1 MRLTR
6 GENVKIYTIGFTQ
19 KSAEKFFGLLK
30 ENNIKTLLD
39 VRLNNVSQLAGFAK
53 GRDLEYFLKEIV
65 GATYIHDLEFA
76 PTKEILDNYK
86 KKIITWDDYEKQY
99 NRLLDN
105 RNVKQR
111 VIKKYGNEFDGVC
124 LLCSE
129 VEASKCHRRLAAE
142 YIQEVINDEDI
153 EIVHL

>member
-1 MRLTR
+1 M
-6 GENVKIYTIGFTQ
+6 KIYTIGFTQ

-53 GRDLEYFLKEIV
+53 GRDLEYFLKEIL